1 MELSLESD
9 AEALWQDS
17 LDLLTGEGAPA
28 ALLAMLQKCTPV
40 QLEDGVLHVET
51 PMRMVAKS
59 VAKNAAVIEACLEQA
74 AFEPVRL
81 DVQFRQG
88 AAVAAA
94 PATVTAALAQP
105 VPVQATPTP
114 SAPAPAVPEPAAA
127 MPFSPTRKPEP
138 APELQAER
146 PRGHVLMGAAGS
158 VMTPEELRRWDA
170 AVSGT
175 PAAPA
180 SPAEADAWDEES
192 EAQAHERLARER
204 REKNPLANEEVAA
217 DSKLTFD
224 CFVMGDENEFAY
236 NAALQVA
243 NGNKDSYNPL
253 FIYGKSGL
261 GKTHLLRAIQNYIVT
276 NDPSRICVYRDA
288 SQFINEYVGAMR
300 EAGSAAD
307 ALRRNY
313 EDIDVLIIDD
323 VQGLAGKAGTITFFF
338 NIFNTLKSNGKQ
350 VVIAAD
356 RTPAELGMGKDGFD
370 ERVTSRIG
378 GGFTVSVQVP
388 SYELKL
394 RLIGTFCDRMRED
407 SAREHVGEPLP
418 EIPERLQ
425 GLMAERA
432 GTNIRTIEGFCQK
445 CLITAAMCR
454 KQGREL
460 TEDDV
465 RTIAKESWPENARGV
480 TIENVQKYVEKVYD
494 VSHEDLVGPK
504 RVKEIMMTRHVAI
517 WLCRELCNRT
527 LADIGKKF
535 GGRSHAT
542 IKHSIHTVEELA
554 KDDKVFFDQLQR
566 MKEGITSEA

>member
-94 PATVTAALAQP
+94 PATAAPAQP
-105 VPVQATPTP
+105 VPVKATPTP
-114 SAPAPAVPEPAAA
+114 STPAPAVPEPAAA

-146 PRGHVLMGAAGS
+146 PRGHVLMGTAGS

-170 AVSGT
+170 AVSGA
-175 PAAPA
+175 PAAQA

-224 CFVMGDENEFAY
+224 RFVMGDENEFAY

>member
-9 AEALWQDS
+9 ADALWQDS

-94 PATVTAALAQP
+94 PATAAPAQP

-127 MPFSPTRKPEP
+127 MPFSPTRKSEP

-170 AVSGT
+170 AVSGG

-224 CFVMGDENEFAY
+224 RFVMGDENEFAY

-243 NGNKDSYNPL
+243 NGNKDS
-253 FIYGKSGL
+253 
-261 GKTHLLRAIQNYIVT
+261 
-276 NDPSRICVYRDA
+276 
-288 SQFINEYVGAMR
+288 
-300 EAGSAAD
+300 
-307 ALRRNY
+307 
-313 EDIDVLIIDD
+313 
-323 VQGLAGKAGTITFFF
+323 
-338 NIFNTLKSNGKQ
+338 
-350 VVIAAD
+350 
-356 RTPAELGMGKDGFD
+356 
-370 ERVTSRIG
+370 
-378 GGFTVSVQVP
+378 
-388 SYELKL
+388 
-394 RLIGTFCDRMRED
+394 
-407 SAREHVGEPLP
+407 
-418 EIPERLQ
+418 
-425 GLMAERA
+425 
-432 GTNIRTIEGFCQK
+432 
-445 CLITAAMCR
+445 
-454 KQGREL
+454 
-460 TEDDV
+460 
-465 RTIAKESWPENARGV
+465 
-480 TIENVQKYVEKVYD
+480 
-494 VSHEDLVGPK
+494 
-504 RVKEIMMTRHVAI
+504 
-517 WLCRELCNRT
+517 
-527 LADIGKKF
+527 
-535 GGRSHAT
+535 
-542 IKHSIHTVEELA
+542 
-554 KDDKVFFDQLQR
+554 
-566 MKEGITSEA
+566 